1 MNKKIIICT
10 GGTGGHVIPA
20 INLGNYLLHKGYDC
34 RLILDKRGYIYSKT
48 FNGKIYIINSSH
60 LSGNIFLKFKS
71 LITLIFCFFK
81 SFILFIKI
89 KPTKCISFGSYATF
103 MPLLSVLILKLL
115 FKINIYIHE
124 QNSVIG
130 KVNLFFLPY
139 SEYIFSNFDII
150 RNLDNKF
157 LQKKLYAGLPSKL
170 KNYNLKPYSNKDK
183 KIIFLYGGSQGSI
196 PLINIFLL
204 LLKNFDKNFIK
215 EIKIIIQSPKNY
227 KNIIKKEL
235 INLNIDFEIN
245 EFYENIEEILSI
257 TSVALSRSG
266 SGTIND
272 LIYFKIPSII
282 IPLPHSIYNH
292 QYYNAKYLSDK
303 NAAILIDEKD
313 INIDKT
319 SKVLKNLLFDNNQHK
334 EMKQKL
340 DNIYLPDANKIIFNK
355 IYHE

>member
-130 KVNLFFLPY
+130 KVNLFFCLT
-139 SEYIFSNFDII
+139 
-150 RNLDNKF
+150 L
-157 LQKKLYAGLPSKL
+157 
-170 KNYNLKPYSNKDK
+170 
-183 KIIFLYGGSQGSI
+183 
-196 PLINIFLL
+196 NIF
-204 LLKNFDKNFIK
+204 F
-215 EIKIIIQSPKNY
+215 Q
-227 KNIIKKEL
+227 
-235 INLNIDFEIN
+235 
-245 EFYENIEEILSI
+245 
-257 TSVALSRSG
+257 
-266 SGTIND
+266 
-272 LIYFKIPSII
+272 
-282 IPLPHSIYNH
+282 
-292 QYYNAKYLSDK
+292 
-303 NAAILIDEKD
+303 ILI
-313 INIDKT
+313 
-319 SKVLKNLLFDNNQHK
+319 LL
-334 EMKQKL
+334 E
-340 DNIYLPDANKIIFNK
+340 I
-355 IYHE
+355 